1 MGGKNKLVN
10 AHILLQCLDAK
21 HESTCVELRD
31 ALIDGFNEVK
41 KASTV
46 TQVMGDGDFC
56 VEGVAKIDPNKR
68 GMFED
73 ALRNLRTGSKKGSS
87 VRNVQVD
94 LEIQ

>member
-1 MGGKNKLVN
+1 MSGKNRLVN
-10 AHILLQCLDAK
+10 AHILLQCSDAG
-21 HESTCVELRD
+21 HGSTCLELRD

-56 VEGVAKIDPNKR
+56 VEGVAKIDPKKR

-73 ALRNLRTGSKKGSS
+73 ALRNLRAGSKKRSG
-87 VRNVQVD
+87 VRAVQVD
-94 LEIQ
+94 LEVQ